1 MKPPRWVTDST
12 PRRCPYIPQM
22 GDEVVYLRQGHE
34 CYFEAV
40 KRMKLYKID
49 LKKQPWHK
57 RKLRV
62 SKKSKVKYPDFSSI
76 FNKTHENK

>member
-1 MKPPRWVTDST
+1 MKPPHWITDSI

-34 CYFEAV
+34 CYYEPV
-40 KRMKLYKID
+40 KRMKLYKIE
-49 LKKQPWHK
+49 LKKQPWYK

-62 SKKSKVKYPDFSSI
+62 SQTGANSPIGHRIVHS
-76 FNKTHENK
+76 